1 MRNAVFGHDVLHHVA
16 GRHDACA
23 GRQQRLDLRFALG
36 GSRRDGDEGFAA
48 LRQGPSVH
56 EIVLPAYARND
67 ALANRVGANLPR
79 EVYLDGRVDR
89 HHARVLADAER
100 VVRPCHILHHEVF
113 AVVHV
118 IVQPARSQRQRGDRY
133 TRHDPFERVVDH
145 AAFEQRQHAVGH
157 RLGMQPEVFVA
168 RERGQHGVGDP
179 AHADLQRRPVGDQFG
194 DVVAD
199 PAFDVGG
206 GRRGHFD
213 QRVVDLDGR
222 GDAREV
228 DHGVAVGERHGR
240 VDLRDDCPGAFH
252 GRNGQVGRDAER
264 AVALLVGAREVED
277 CHVDGQRPVAEQPW
291 DFAQEGRGRLSVALG
306 QPAADVIGHE
316 QAVDQE
322 RILVFGAAIGGVC
335 PPDGESGVERDIGEL
350 GGTVGHGTDEYFG
363 DRGAALNV
371 DAAVRADELY
381 GFGGCR
387 ESHRLIGGFARR
399 RLGVFRAARTAR
411 GGSVAKRRPG
421 CPAGGCRSM

>member
-1 MRNAVFGHDVLHHVA
+1 M
-16 GRHDACA
+16 
-23 GRQQRLDLRFALG
+23 
-36 GSRRDGDEGFAA
+36 
-48 LRQGPSVH
+48 
-56 EIVLPAYARND
+56 
-67 ALANRVGANLPR
+67 
-79 EVYLDGRVDR
+79 
-89 HHARVLADAER
+89 
-100 VVRPCHILHHEVF
+100 
-113 AVVHV
+113 
-118 IVQPARSQRQRGDRY
+118 
-133 TRHDPFERVVDH
+133 
-145 AAFEQRQHAVGH
+145 
-157 RLGMQPEVFVA
+157 A

-206 GRRGHFD
+206 GCRGHLD